1 MLENSEEEVAG
12 EVIQNLGSS
21 LLRVKAMVVILYD
34 RNNLTF
40 EKVSKLAQI
49 VNLKLRLVS
58 EDAPDTIA
66 FANLEEV
73 VDFLIGKIL

>member
-1 MLENSEEEVAG
+1 MLEIPEETDG

-21 LLRVKAMVVILYD
+21 LLRVKAMVVILHD

-49 VNLKLRLVS
+49 VNLKLRLAS
-58 EDAPDTIA
+58 EDAPDTLA
-66 FANLEEV
+66 FASLEEV
-73 VDFLIGKIL
+73 TDFLINKIL

>member
-1 MLENSEEEVAG
+1 MLEIPEEADS

-40 EKVSKLAQI
+40 EKVSKLALI
-49 VNLKLRLVS
+49 VNLKLKLVS
-58 EDAPDTIA
+58 EDVPDTLA
-66 FANLEEV
+66 FASLEEV
-73 VDFLIGKIL
+73 TDFLINKIL

>member
-40 EKVSKLAQI
+40 EKVSKLAQV

-58 EDAPDTIA
+58 EDRPDTIA

-73 VDFLIGKIL
+73 ADFLIGKIL

>member
-21 LLRVKAMVVILYD
+21 LLRVKTMVAILYD

-58 EDAPDTIA
+58 GDVSDTIT

-73 VDFLIGKIL
+73 ADFLIGKIL

>member
-21 LLRVKAMVVILYD
+21 LLRVKTMVAILYD

-40 EKVSKLAQI
+40 EKVSKLAQV
-49 VNLKLRLVS
+49 VNLRLRLVS
-58 EDAPDTIA
+58 EDRPDTIA

-73 VDFLIGKIL
+73 ADFLIGKIL

>member
-21 LLRVKAMVVILYD
+21 LLRVKTMVAILYD

-40 EKVSKLAQI
+40 EKVSKLAQV
-49 VNLKLRLVS
+49 VNLRLRLVS

-73 VDFLIGKIL
+73 ADFLIGKIL